1 MNILKFGGGTNSTA
15 MAIGMWQR
23 GIPADFIVFS
33 DTGGERP
40 DTYAFR
46 DLFSDWLVDHG
57 YPPITTVSYRT
68 REGEPLTLEQQCLR
82 TKSLP
87 SIAYGGKSCSQK
99 FKIRTAHTFCKNN
112 LACQAVWARG
122 ERITTFIGYDA
133 GEQRRVDHASALD
146 IQDKRYQN
154 RYLLYEWGWTR
165 EDCKAVIAEVGLP
178 QPGKSS
184 CFFCPSMKKAE
195 IQALWEQYPG
205 LFARAVDI
213 EHTAAETLIKIKG
226 LGRSWSWEA
235 YRVAF
240 FQKAEA
246 AARQCALDG
255 FADAPGGCLCGAPC
269 GCYDG

>member
-1 MNILKFGGGTNSTA
+1 MNVLKFGGGTNSTA

-23 GIPADFIVFS
+23 GISADLILFS

-46 DLFSDWLVDHG
+46 DLFSQWLVAHG
-57 YPPITTVSYRT
+57 FPPITTIQYDSK
-68 REGEPLTLEQQCLR
+68 EGKHLTLEQQCHR

-87 SIAYGGKSCSQK
+87 SIAYGGRSCSQK
-99 FKIRTAHTFCKNN
+99 FKISPAHKFCRDN
-112 LACQAVWARG
+112 ADCQAAWARG
-122 ERITTFIGYDA
+122 ERITSFIGYDA
-133 GEQRRVDHASALD
+133 GESRRVEHAAALD
-146 IQDKRYQN
+146 LLDKRYEN

-165 EDCKAVIAEVGLP
+165 ADCMATIAEAGLP

-195 IQALWEQYPG
+195 IQALWEQYPH
-205 LFARAVDI
+205 LFTRAVGI
-213 EHTAAETLIKIKG
+213 EHAAAETLIKVKG

-235 YRVAF
+235 YQAAYL
-240 FQKAEA
+240 QKAEA
-246 AARQCALDG
+246 EARQCMLGG